1 MRRREFVVLIEGSAV
16 AWPLAAIAQQTIQM
30 RRIGVLM
37 AYEES
42 IAEAQAWV
50 AAFREGF
57 QKFGW
62 TEGGNFQ
69 IRHAGCLN
77 AKNDFGHTHRI
88 VVKNLAPAS
97 RVQ

>member
-1 MRRREFVVLIEGSAV
+1 MIKLAR
-16 AWPLAAIAQQTIQM
+16 PL
-30 RRIGVLM
+30 IGVLVIVGVFCLCDR
-37 AYEES
+37 S
-42 IAEAQAWV
+42 PRPV
-50 AAFREGF
+50 GRAFREGF